1 MEEIWKAIPGY
12 DGYEVSNLGNV
23 KSLSKQRVFGKN
35 TYFTK
40 EKILKPL
47 SNGKGYYQVEIYK
60 KRIYIHQLVAISFL
74 NHKKDG
80 HKLVVDHI
88 NDIKTDNRLEN
99 LQIVTQR
106 ENNRKTQ
113 GNYSSQYKGVNWQ
126 KGINKWRAKIT
137 INNKQKHLG
146 VFNSEYEAHLAYQN
160 KLKEI
165 ENNVKR

>member
-1 MEEIWKAIPGY
+1 MQEIWKAIPGY

-23 KSLSKQRVFGKN
+23 KSLSRPRVFGKN
-35 TYFTK
+35 TYLTK

-47 SNGKGYYQVEIYK
+47 SNGKGYFQVELFK
-60 KRIYIHQLVAISFL
+60 KRVYIHQLVAIAFL

-113 GNYSSQYKGVNWQ
+113 GNYSSQYKGVNWH
-126 KGINKWRAKIT
+126 KATNKWRARIT
-137 INNKQKHLG
+137 INNKEKYLG
-146 VFNSEYEAHLAYQN
+146 VFLNEYDAHVTYQ
-160 KLKEI
+160 KALKEI
-165 ENNVKR
+165 QNEKNR